1 MRAHRTEYPIRM
13 MCRVLGVSPSG
24 YYDWLDRPP
33 SARAQA
39 DAILLERIKA
49 HHEDSRGTYGMP
61 RLHEDLKEE
70 GIKVGRKRVARLMK
84 KEGIMGVSRRRKRG
98 LTKRDKSAHPIP
110 DLVDRNF
117 TADGPDQ
124 LWVADITYS
133 APLVLTSFI
142 WPWCWTSGS
151 VRLLAGRWP
160 HI

>member
-24 YYDWLDRPP
+24 YYDWLDRPQ
-33 SARAQA
+33 STRAQA
-39 DAILLERIKA
+39 DAILLERIRV

-98 LTKRDKSAHPIP
+98 LTKRDKNAQPIP

-133 APLVLTSFI
+133 APS
-142 WPWCWTSGS
+142 S
-151 VRLLAGRWP
+151 RMHRGRC
-160 HI
+160 